1 MHRFLLT
8 LLVLCITFPPSIL
21 AQSGAITPTN
31 LQCEYQTNP
40 LGIDVEKPRLSW
52 NLASDLRDQNQ
63 TAYRIQVSGIDEN
76 ILQNQVIYWDTGKV
90 KSNQTIHI
98 VYQGK
103 PLHSGQRYTWK
114 VQVWDRDD
122 RASDWSDPA
131 WWEMALLDEN
141 DWLAQW
147 INDGKKNPE
156 KDEDFYLEDPA
167 PLFRWEFELS
177 KPVRR
182 ARLYITGLGYYEAYL
197 NGRRVGDHLLDPG
210 WTVYSKRVFYSTF
223 DVTDHLHDDDNCL
236 GVTLGNGWYNP
247 LPMKMW
253 GRLNLREHLTV
264 GRPRFIAQLNIIY
277 EDGSETSIVSDQN
290 WKVAPG
296 PILRNNIYLGEVYD
310 ARKEIS
316 GWDRPGFNDKNWSNA
331 KLATEPVGKLQAQ
344 PLPPIK
350 MTKILRPVKIS
361 EPKDEIYIFDM
372 GQNFSGWARCK
383 FNVPAG
389 TKIILRYGELLNK
402 DGTLN
407 PLTSVCGQIKG
418 RPTDEQ
424 GNLINVG
431 DPMPPAVA
439 WQSDTYIAKGNGT
452 EIYTPSFTFHA
463 FRYVEVTGLPV
474 KPTLDMI
481 EGLRLNSAVEPV
493 GIFSC
498 SNDMFNEIQSM
509 CEWTFLSNLFSVHS
523 DCPHRER
530 FGYGGDPVVSS
541 GSFVLNFDM
550 ANFYAKTVWDFH
562 DSARNDGM
570 LTDTAPYVGIQYCGV
585 AWAMT
590 HLHYQLQLYQF
601 YGDKRIIEQQYET
614 SKRWFDLVAG
624 QNPDHINKSG
634 LSDHEGLEKAP
645 SQSMVTPLY
654 CLSAR
659 MLSQMAQILGRDQ
672 QARKY
677 QDLSEEIKN
686 AYLERFLAKGAGIFA
701 PGTQASQSF
710 ALYLDLAPA
719 EEKKAAL
726 EYLLNDIRN
735 KHDGHL
741 STGIFGTKFMLDV
754 LAQEG
759 YADVAY
765 DIINQKTFPGWGY
778 MLENGATTLWEH
790 WALSENTFSHNHPMF
805 GSVSQWFYNWLGG
818 IQPHPAAVG
827 FDQIII
833 RPQFI
838 EDLQWVKSSYKSIRG
853 LIVSNWSRQN
863 NTIHLEIQIPV
874 NTTATLYIPS
884 QDIEA
889 ILEGS
894 KERKPAAQAQGIR
907 ALRIEGK
914 DAVLTLGSGK
924 YYFVSTSLSSAGTA
938 VYCHRQ
944 EQVR

>member
-1 MHRFLLT
+1 MIHRT
-8 LLVLCITFPPSIL
+8 LFSIFVLCLTFTPSII
-21 AQSGAITPTN
+21 AQSGVIIPGN
-31 LQCEYQTNP
+31 LRCEYQVDP

-52 NLASDLRDQNQ
+52 FLESNLRDQKQ
-63 TAYRIQVSGIDEN
+63 TACRILVSGIDEN
-76 ILQNQVIYWDTGKV
+76 IQQNQVVFWDSGKV
-90 KSNQTIHI
+90 KSSQSVHI

-103 PLHSGQRYTWK
+103 PLRSGRRYYWK
-114 VQVWDRDD
+114 VQVWDKDD
-122 RASDWSDPA
+122 KPSNWSESA
-131 WWEMALLDEN
+131 WWEMALLGES
-141 DWLAQW
+141 DWIAKW

-167 PLFRWEFELS
+167 PLFRREFELS

-182 ARLYITGLGYYEAYL
+182 ARLYITGLGYYEACL

-210 WTVYSKRVFYSTF
+210 WTVYSKRVFYSTY
-223 DVTDHLHDDDNCL
+223 DVTDQIQTGDNCL
-236 GVTLGNGWYNP
+236 GVTVGNGWYNP

-253 GRLNLREHLTV
+253 GWLNLREHLTI
-264 GRPRFIAQLNIIY
+264 GRPRFIAQLDIVFT
-277 EDGSETSIVSDQN
+277 DGSETSIVSNEN

-296 PILRNNIYLGEVYD
+296 PVLRNNIYLGEVYD
-310 ARKEIS
+310 ARRELP
-316 GWDRPGFNDKNWSNA
+316 GWDQPGFNDSAWSKA
-331 KLATEPVGKLQAQ
+331 KLATEPLGPLQAQ

-350 MTKILRPVKIS
+350 VTHILKPVKIL
-361 EPKDEIYIFDM
+361 EPKKGIFIFDM
-372 GQNFSGWARCK
+372 GQNFSGWARLK
-383 FNVPAG
+383 LDVPEG
-389 TKIILRYGELLNK
+389 TKITLRYGELLNK

-418 RPTDEQ
+418 RSTDEQ

-431 DPMPPAVA
+431 DPVAPAVA
-439 WQSDTYIAKGNGT
+439 WQSDTYIAKENGS
-452 EIYTPSFTFHA
+452 EVYTPRFTFHA
-463 FRYVEVTGLPV
+463 FRYVEVTGLPE

-481 EGLRLNSAVEPV
+481 EGLRLNSAVEPA
-493 GIFSC
+493 GTFSC
-498 SNDMFNEIQSM
+498 SNEMFNEIQSM
-509 CEWTFLSNLFSVHS
+509 CKWTFLSNMFSVHS

-530 FGYGGDPVVSS
+530 FGYGGDPVISS
-541 GSFVLNFDM
+541 GSFVINFDM
-550 ANFYAKTVWDFH
+550 ANFYAKTVWDFY
-562 DSARNDGM
+562 DSARDDGM

-614 SKRWFDLVAG
+614 AKRWLDLVAG
-624 QNPDHINKSG
+624 QNEDHIIKKG

-645 SQSMVTPLY
+645 SPSMVTPLY

-659 MLSQMAQILGRDQ
+659 MLAQMARIVGRDE

-677 QDLSEEIKN
+677 QDLSEAIKK
-686 AYLERFLAKGAGIFA
+686 AYLEKFLQPGTGIFS

-719 EEKKAAL
+719 QEKQAAL
-726 EYLLNDIRN
+726 QYLLNDISN
-735 KHDGHL
+735 KHKGHL

-754 LAQEG
+754 LAREG
-759 YADVAY
+759 YAHIAY
-765 DIINQKTFPGWGY
+765 DIVNQKTFPGWGY
-778 MLENGATTLWEH
+778 MLENDATTLWEH

-818 IQPHPAAVG
+818 IQPHPNAVG

-853 LIVSNWSRQN
+853 LIISNWSRQN
-863 NTIHLEIQIPV
+863 KTIHLVVQIPA
-874 NTTATLYIPS
+874 NTTATLYIPTRNM
-884 QDIEA
+884 EA

-894 KERKPAAQAQGIR
+894 TERKPAAQAQGVR

-914 DAVLTLGSGK
+914 DAVITLGSGK
-924 YYFVSTSLSSAGTA
+924 YYFVFTSSW
-938 VYCHRQ
+938 H
-944 EQVR
+944 